1 MEEKKSSKKMGRPK
15 IEINK
20 KQFEKLCEFQCTE
33 QEIADFFNCSID
45 TINNYC
51 KKNYDMTFSDTFKKK
66 SSKGKVSLRR
76 NQFAL
81 SKKNSN
87 MAIFLGKQ
95 YLGQKDIQTFDGGL
109 SAPSLSIKV
118 VDNSN
123 LEKVLYEEEDK

>member
-1 MEEKKSSKKMGRPK
+1 MSEKKSSKKMGRPK

-33 QEIADFFNCSID
+33 EEIADFFNCSID

-51 KKNYDMTFSDTFKKK
+51 KKTYSMTFSDTFKKK

-95 YLGQKDIQTFDGGL
+95 YLGQKDIQTLDGIL
-109 SAPSLSIKV
+109 STPTLSIKV